1 MELVV
6 CNSDEKTSLEASYLT
21 QRRISKEFSSQADQR
36 NDNFQRVLLFFSA
49 MLAGVQTI
57 VNV

>member
-21 QRRISKEFSSQADQR
+21 QRRISKAFSSQADQR